1 MALTKVHTRMI
12 NEGAVNVID
21 YGAVGDGTT
30 DDTSAFNA
38 AALAASNGQLF
49 IPKQSGSYYLI
60 SDDILLQS
68 NTVVN
73 FEAGVVIQTA
83 PNTFG
88 TGEAVLKMNE
98 VSNIVING
106 NGATLKGS
114 REGTHPNIIS
124 FGISLTGAEDIWIND
139 IYCQDHSG
147 DGFYVAE
154 ADDNNPFYCKRIW
167 MSNCVAYNNMRN
179 GLSVLS
185 CDGFWAENCVF
196 KKSNGKEP
204 EAGVDVEPS
213 GGSSIL
219 KSIHF
224 TNCEA
229 VDNYRSNFM
238 TVLGGNTTPMTDDVD
253 IIFTGCIARQDS
265 SLPSGADFGD
275 PQSGTGFAIINHKP
289 AFTSNGR
296 LQFVNCTSLNT
307 KGHGLYIRNID
318 KASQRVEFYDMSVI
332 GCASVGGLTE
342 NSPVV
347 LENNN
352 ATFFPNPGGVYIK
365 GLTITDDQART
376 PFYINA
382 SAGAQWVDVQI
393 TDLKLNNSSYTRG
406 GNIPFMGSG
415 TDAHV
420 TFVDQPWRFDRTSD
434 LTLSSRYDEVVLTNN
449 GASGTVT
456 YTLPATSEKLNYT
469 FHVLEAQILRI
480 DPNASDTIFPL
491 GASDGKYI
499 QSNTKGSTIKLQA
512 DPDGDGWLI
521 VSQTGTWTAES

>member
-12 NEGAVNVID
+12 NDGAVNVMD

-30 DDTSAFNA
+30 IDTFAFNQA
-38 AALAASNGQLF
+38 AAAAAGGNLF
-49 IPKQSGSYYLI
+49 VPKQTGAYYLI
-60 SDDILLQS
+60 NNDILLQS
-68 NTVVN
+68 NTIVT
-73 FEAGVVIQTA
+73 FEAGTVIQTA
-83 PNTFG
+83 SGTFG
-88 TGEAVLKMNE
+88 TGEAILKMNE

-106 NGATLKGS
+106 NGVVLKGS
-114 REGTHPNIIS
+114 REGVHPNLIS
-124 FGISLTGAEDIWIND
+124 FGVAMTGAENIWID
-139 IYCQDHSG
+139 SVYCEDHSG
-147 DGFYVAE
+147 DGFMVAE

-179 GLSVLS
+179 GLSVLT

-229 VDNYRSNFM
+229 VDNYRHNFM

-265 SLPSGADFGD
+265 ALPSGGNFGSS
-275 PQSGTGFAIINHKP
+275 QSGTGFAVINHKP

-318 KASQRVEFYDMSVI
+318 KVSQRVEFYDMSI
-332 GCASVGGLTE
+332 INCASVVGLTE
-342 NSPVV
+342 NSPFV

-352 ATFFPNPGGVYIK
+352 ATFYPNPGGVYIK
-365 GLTITDDQART
+365 GITITDDQART
-376 PFYINA
+376 PYYIN
-382 SAGAQWVDVQI
+382 SAAGQPWVDVQVI
-393 TDLKLNNSSYTRG
+393 DIKFNNPSYPRG
-406 GNIPFMGSG
+406 SNLPFMQAG
-415 TDAHV
+415 TDAYIS
-420 TFVDQPWRFDRTSD
+420 FVDEPWRFDRTSNF
-434 LTLSSRYDEVVLTNN
+434 TVSSRLDNCVLTNN
-449 GASGTVT
+449 GASGAIIF
-456 YTLPATSEKLNYT
+456 TLPATSEKLNYT
-469 FHVLEAQILRI
+469 FHVLEAQTLQI

-491 GASDGKYI
+491 GVSDGKYI
-499 QSNTKGSTIKLQA
+499 QSNTKGSTIQLQA
-512 DPDGDGWLI
+512 DPDGDGWII
-521 VSQTGTWTAES
+521 VSQTGTWTAEP